1 MATYV
6 EHNRD
11 VFLKLTAT
19 RMVLKASIAKLYT
32 HHLSVAEEKRKDR
45 EYYEMYAQAYSD
57 DQTAQHHADMFSS
70 ISMEADRLLRENK
83 D

>member
-11 VFLKLTAT
+11 VFLKLTVTGMA
-19 RMVLKASIAKLYT
+19 LKASIAKIYT
-32 HHLSVAEEKRKDR
+32 HHLAVAEEKRKDR
-45 EYYEMYAQAYSD
+45 EYYEMYAQAYSE
-57 DQTAQHHADMFSS
+57 DQTDKEYSEMFSS
-70 ISMEADRLLRENK
+70 ISLEVDRLLKENK